1 MNKYLALL
9 ESLLRQPKMLQADYI
24 RENSALVAEAASR
37 GHITSLTVGAMAT
50 RQWTITQS
58 GLNFLVTHVGE

>member
-9 ESLLRQPKMLQADYI
+9 ESLLRSPKMLQSDYA

-37 GHITSLTVGAMAT
+37 GHITSLTVGAIAT
-50 RQWTITQS
+50 RQWTITS
-58 GLNFLVTHVGE
+58 AGLNFLITFTGE